1 MTHLLRSDTGACYK
15 ISYENFHLNEWRM
28 HTTQKRDALGE
39 LAPMDSVYNEFP
51 PGVFHWWTC
60 GMFFCYFQWYKGAN
74 HDSCNTRYSCHV
86 FFCDFKSWHE
96 IPATPYDSWLNKTDS
111 MSFVSLIGSEN
122 SKFHRFRFLHES
134 LQNLD
139 NSFQKNGGRLY
150 TFRGETIRTL
160 EMLIKVNHSVN
171 RDLMKLLFNSWPTLL
186 VFWNT
191 HILYLSKNYEA
202 LQTI

>member
-1 MTHLLRSDTGACYK
+1 
-15 ISYENFHLNEWRM
+15 M

-60 GMFFCYFQWYKGAN
+60 GMLFCYFQWYEGAN

-86 FFCDFKSWHE
+86 FFCDVKSWHE

-111 MSFVSLIGSEN
+111 MFFVSLIGSEN

-150 TFRGETIRTL
+150 TFRGKTIRTL
-160 EMLIKVNHSVN
+160 EMLIKVNHTVN
-171 RDLMKLLFNSWPTLL
+171 WDPMKLLFDSWPTLL

-202 LQTI
+202 LQTIEWTSVNPGEHNDCISSSFFR

>member
-1 MTHLLRSDTGACYK
+1 
-15 ISYENFHLNEWRM
+15 
-28 HTTQKRDALGE
+28 
-39 LAPMDSVYNEFP
+39 
-51 PGVFHWWTC
+51 
-60 GMFFCYFQWYKGAN
+60 
-74 HDSCNTRYSCHV
+74 
-86 FFCDFKSWHE
+86 
-96 IPATPYDSWLNKTDS
+96 

-171 RDLMKLLFNSWPTLL
+171 RDLMKLLFNS
-186 VFWNT
+186 
-191 HILYLSKNYEA
+191 
-202 LQTI
+202 